1 MTMDL
6 ELTVATERRV
16 QLREITRQVGE
27 KVRQAGIVS
36 GTGILFCPHT
46 TAGLLINE
54 NADPDVASDLER
66 AFAAAVP
73 EVRFDHAEGN
83 SDSHFLSSIVGSS
96 LNLIVENG
104 SVRLGRWQG
113 IFLCEFDGP
122 RTRRVWLQ
130 VLAGR

>member
-1 MTMDL
+1 MQL
-6 ELTVATERRV
+6 ELTVATDRRT
-16 QLREITRQVGE
+16 QLREITRPVQE
-27 KVRQAGIVS
+27 KVRKSGVADGI
-36 GTGILFCPHT
+36 GILYCPHT

-73 EVRFDHAEGN
+73 AVRFDHAEGN

-104 SVRLGRWQG
+104 AVRLGRWQG

-122 RTRRVWLQ
+122 RTRKVWLK
-130 VLAGR
+130 VVAGR